1 MWTLIDYYEALALD
15 LAESGD
21 WAGLRQVVRVVTLIR
36 NRQATTLD
44 RENWQARLEAVIA
57 YLPES
62 EREGVEAA

>member
-1 MWTLIDYYEALALD
+1 MWTLIDYYEALARD

>member
-62 EREGVEAA
+62 EREVEAA